1 MAVGGCVV
9 RFQANLELDGGDRE
23 QDDVKLDDHRVGGA
37 GSAALLRIRRDRT
50 RNGEREQ
57 APKHLPAMRMLPSRR
72 AASGMFGE
80 LKRPGQGLR
89 QQPSVARRASGI
101 GAGRASADC
110 CAISCLLRAA
120 IALGRGRSRVVVIG
134 VPHSPLS
141 YNPGGS
147 VAAGESY
154 AGSKCVVMS
163 CKDPNSI
170 IGRDNFKYL
179 RRNPEL

>member
-1 MAVGGCVV
+1 MKSTLEAMNSRNSAGVPCQKRAAKRGPVRGCLVAVGRCFV

-23 QDDVKLDDHRVGGA
+23 QDDVKLDYHLVGGA

-89 QQPSVARRASGI
+89 QQPSVRWVGI
-101 GAGRASADC
+101 YFFIIPGN
-110 CAISCLLRAA
+110 
-120 IALGRGRSRVVVIG
+120 SREVEIG
-134 VPHSPLS
+134 
-141 YNPGGS
+141 
-147 VAAGESY
+147 
-154 AGSKCVVMS
+154 
-163 CKDPNSI
+163 
-170 IGRDNFKYL
+170 KYD
-179 RRNPEL
+179 